1 MLVIKES
8 LLRAIWKIYLKDVRL
23 ESGIL
28 LYQFM
33 LLMGLEVCQ
42 CNFKKAYLKI

>member
-1 MLVIKES
+1 MFVIKES

-33 LLMGLEVCQ
+33 LLMGLEVA
-42 CNFKKAYLKI
+42 NVILKRLI